1 LPEIEDSSLS
11 LPAMAW
17 AAARGHHSVFFLVVE
32 LADAAR
38 LRVQDEAGTIRHWQR
53 FVHRARQAVVPT
65 NHGQLVAA
73 LECGLLLSF
82 HHARH
87 ALRAASALH
96 ALIERTGAERPHQP
110 PMQLRAAIHAGL
122 AGVDAQAW
130 PEAIERL
137 AWLNARAGA
146 GETVLSAAARDS
158 LADGLDAT
166 LEDLGEQCD
175 AFARAGEPAAATL
188 PGTAPAA
195 EAAPPGPHAAPPDG
209 LTRVYRVTAP
219 GTAPQRPPLPA
230 RGADLRAAIAVV
242 PFEARDRWHPQ
253 LAIGDLIADGVIS
266 RLSQARHLRVIN
278 RLSTQALRGRAS
290 AAGEVQHHLGA
301 SHVLTGEFAESNGR
315 LAIRYELR
323 DLAED
328 SIVFSGRLSATV
340 ADLLQ
345 LDSEPL
351 AELAQQVHDAL
362 FNQAGQAVLSR
373 PLPTLQSFALLL
385 GGIQL
390 LHRSA
395 RRDFAASFDVLDHL
409 ACQHPKCAEPL
420 IWKAK
425 WYALRAVQGQTDD
438 LAAEARAA
446 LDCTARA
453 LAAEPHNSFAL
464 AMQGFVHC
472 VLTRDLDA
480 AGAALAQAVALN
492 PNESLGHLFQG
503 MTQGLQGRLAEGIAS
518 FGAATATSPLD
529 PACYVYDSVGA
540 YLHLAAGH
548 QAHAIALARRS
559 LRLNR
564 EHAHAWRALTIALAE
579 LGQLDEA
586 RASLHELLRVQP
598 GLTRRSYLAG
608 AGADA
613 RNRNRF
619 ADALGRA
626 GLPA

>member
-1 LPEIEDSSLS
+1 MSEIEDSSVS
-11 LPAMAW
+11 LPDLSGT
-17 AAARGHHSVFFLVVE
+17 AARVHHNAFFLVVE
-32 LADAAR
+32 LAEAAR
-38 LRVQDEAGTIRHWQR
+38 LRSQDEGGTIRHWQR
-53 FVHRARQAVVPT
+53 LVHRARQSVVPAH
-65 NHGQLVAA
+65 HGRLVAA
-73 LECGLLLSF
+73 PEGGLVLSF

-87 ALRAASALH
+87 ALHAATALH
-96 ALIERTGAERPHQP
+96 ALIERANAERPHQP

-122 AGVDAQAW
+122 AGMEAQAL

-175 AFARAGEPAAATL
+175 ALAGAGDGATAVQAGAALA
-188 PGTAPAA
+188 PGRKA
-195 EAAPPGPHAAPPDG
+195 EPPDG

-219 GTAPQRPPLPA
+219 RSDPHRPALPA
-230 RGADLRAAIAVV
+230 RGTDLRATVAVV

-266 RLSQARHLRVIN
+266 RLSRARHLRVIS

-301 SHVLTGEFAESNGR
+301 SHVLSGDFAESNGR

-328 SIVFSGRLSATV
+328 GIVCSGRLSATV

-362 FNQAGQAVLSR
+362 FNEAEQAVLSR
-373 PLPTLQSFALLL
+373 PLPTLQSFDLLL

-409 ACQHPKCAEPL
+409 ARQHPKCAEPL

-438 LAAEARAA
+438 RAAEAGAA

-453 LAAEPHNSFAL
+453 LEAEPHNSFAL

-472 VLTRDLDA
+472 VLTRDQDA
-480 AGAALAQAVALN
+480 AAAALQQAVALN
-492 PNESLGHLFQG
+492 PNETLGHLFQG
-503 MTQGLQGRLAEGIAS
+503 MTQGLQGRLTEAIAS

-564 EHAHAWRALTIALAE
+564 EHAHSWRALTIAQAE
-579 LGQLDEA
+579 LGQLDDA
-586 RASLHELLRVQP
+586 RASLRELLRVQP
-598 GLTRRSYLAG
+598 DLTQRSYLAG

-619 ADALGRA
+619 AEALGRA